1 MGVETPALLLRA
13 LLIWSLLLL
22 AGCSSGDKK
31 EGAQPVP
38 VGPET
43 GVGDQKV
50 QLVRAA
56 PQRSDGKA
64 VLVDTVAFG
73 AGKGYVVIHEDGNG
87 APGKVIG
94 ASGLLGTGE
103 HKGVLVPVDPP
114 LAAGKVKVWPVVH
127 LEDNGNE
134 RFDYPAADQPA
145 SIDGTGVVVVPIE
158 ITVT

>member
-1 MGVETPALLLRA
+1 M
-13 LLIWSLLLL
+13 
-22 AGCSSGDKK
+22 
-31 EGAQPVP
+31 
-38 VGPET
+38 
-43 GVGDQKV
+43 GDQKQ

-56 PQRSDGKA
+56 PQKSDGKA
-64 VLVDTVAFG
+64 VLVDTVTFG

-94 ASGLLGTGE
+94 TSGLLGGGE

-114 LAAGKVKVWPVVH
+114 LAAGKVKVWPVIH

-134 RFDYPAADQPA
+134 RFDYPAADAPA

-158 ITVT
+158 VTVA